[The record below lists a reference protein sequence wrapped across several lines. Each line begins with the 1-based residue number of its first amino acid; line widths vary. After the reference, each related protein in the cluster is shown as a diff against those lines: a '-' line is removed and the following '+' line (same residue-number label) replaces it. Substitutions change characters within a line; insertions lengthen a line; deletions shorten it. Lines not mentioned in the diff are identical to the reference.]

1 MQTNTDE
8 NGQILTI
15 PIDTHLYLLQL
26 NNNNFKQS
34 IMNQTKTAVILSIV
48 AIVGIGVIIYALRDN
63 FKSQK
68 SVKTSSEIVAE

>member
-8 NGQILTI
+8 NGQILTM

-48 AIVGIGVIIYALRDN
+48 TIVLVGAVLYALRDN
-63 FKSQK
+63 FKG
-68 SVKTSSEIVAE
+68 

>member
-8 NGQILTI
+8 NGQILTM
-15 PIDTHLYLLQL
+15 PIDAHLYLLQL

-48 AIVGIGVIIYALRDN
+48 TIVLVGAVLYALRDN
-63 FKSQK
+63 FKGK
-68 SVKTSSEIVAE
+68 SETKTTPVE

>member
-1 MQTNTDE
+1 MKRIHIAL
-8 NGQILTI
+8 ILLI
-15 PIDTHLYLLQL
+15 VSLYSTAQVT